1 MSLFFNSL
9 RPSIF
14 PAAYLYTEH
23 SQAFNVS
30 GDKKMHCFLFFE
42 NSAVSFRTRISTENF
57 QFDYL
62 ECFMTSPGCVELPQD
77 RVLPG

>member
-9 RPSIF
+9 RPSVF

-30 GDKKMHCFLFFE
+30 GDKKSTVFFFLKTVLYPAEF
-42 NSAVSFRTRISTENF
+42 
-57 QFDYL
+57 YL
-62 ECFMTSPGCVELPQD
+62 ECFTTSPGCVELPPES
-77 RVLPG
+77 VLPG